1 MIQHLRL
8 VLTGFLLATILI
20 AGCAIPK
27 RTEHQNQ
34 PETPVWRGRLALQ
47 IEPDSSQAQASS
59 FSAGFELT
67 GNAQVGELTLFT
79 PLGSTAASLIW
90 SEKSALMRTS
100 SDTRHF
106 ESLDALIKHAIG
118 TELPV
123 ATLFAWLAGENLAAA
138 GWHADLSQ
146 HARGRITAQR
156 SSPSPTAELR
166 LVLED

>member
-1 MIQHLRL
+1 VIQHLRL

-106 ESLDALIKHAIG
+106 DSLDALIKHAIG

-123 ATLFAWLAGENLAAA
+123 ATLFAWLAAMQSLYDIPAPAKLNLFAHHWPAK
-138 GWHADLSQ
+138 
-146 HARGRITAQR
+146 R
-156 SSPSPTAELR
+156 R
-166 LVLED
+166 LPPDCNRYSC

>member
-1 MIQHLRL
+1 M
-8 VLTGFLLATILI
+8 
-20 AGCAIPK
+20 P
-27 RTEHQNQ
+27 
-34 PETPVWRGRLALQ
+34 
-47 IEPDSSQAQASS
+47 
-59 FSAGFELT
+59 
-67 GNAQVGELTLFT
+67 
-79 PLGSTAASLIW
+79 
-90 SEKSALMRTS
+90 TS
-100 SDTRHF
+100 IDPRHF
-106 ESLDALIKHAIG
+106 ASQNALIKHATG